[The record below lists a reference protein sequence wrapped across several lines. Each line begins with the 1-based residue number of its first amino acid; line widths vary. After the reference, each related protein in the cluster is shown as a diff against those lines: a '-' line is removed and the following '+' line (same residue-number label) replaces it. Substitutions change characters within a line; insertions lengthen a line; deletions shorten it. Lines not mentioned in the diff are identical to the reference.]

1 MLDFDKEL
9 NEMIANK
16 NLMNSYKL
24 YFLKALIVNTSNDK
38 REFDFYEMACW
49 MCAYSFSDVCAL
61 GKRIRP
67 LDKLYD
73 AAVLAIEKNDLLES
87 SKISEVY
94 DAVANTTDKEL
105 RRLTNSLCDY
115 VPYRLLAYLWQQ
127 ELKGKTDRQK
137 NQIIEELS
145 RSDGKSIYS
154 IFSISLHKKSI
165 EVNPE
170 WATFFVNSR
179 KRLIPWIDEKID
191 IFVRKG
197 C

>member
-1 MLDFDKEL
+1 MIDFDKEL

-38 REFDFYEMACW
+38 RKFDFYEMACW
-49 MCAYSFSDVCAL
+49 MCAYSFSDVCAI

-73 AAVLAIEKNDLLES
+73 AAVLVIEKEDLMEA
-87 SKISEVY
+87 SKVSEVY
-94 DAVANTTDKEL
+94 DAVASTKDKEL
-105 RRLTNSLCDY
+105 KQLVTSLCDY
-115 VPYRLLAYLWQQ
+115 VPYRLLAYLWQE
-127 ELKGKTDRQK
+127 ELKGKTDGQK

-145 RSDGKSIYS
+145 RSDEKSVYS
-154 IFSISLHKKSI
+154 IFSISLHNKSI

-170 WATFFVNSR
+170 WAIFIANTR